1 MKNISNK
8 KLFSIFV
15 VLLILDII
23 GLIFQTQKTGAYNL
37 NGSYSEANSV
47 GLIVSVLFGI
57 VISFPLLFAFIAAV
71 IALFMNKVLPY
82 KKRFIRIFLFIL
94 VIFYAIFFGSN
105 FVKFYLR
112 KVENYIFKSRSEC
125 FRAAFCILNIL

>member
-8 KLFSIFV
+8 KLFSIFA

-71 IALFMNKVLPY
+71 IALFINKVLPY

-94 VIFYAIFFGSN
+94 VIFYAIFLVRILLN
-105 FVKFYLR
+105 F
-112 KVENYIFKSRSEC
+112 I
-125 FRAAFCILNIL
+125 